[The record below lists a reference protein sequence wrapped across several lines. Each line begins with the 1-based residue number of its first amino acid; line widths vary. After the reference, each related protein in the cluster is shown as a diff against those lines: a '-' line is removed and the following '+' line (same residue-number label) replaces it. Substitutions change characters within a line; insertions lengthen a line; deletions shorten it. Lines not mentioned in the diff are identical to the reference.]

1 MKNLEKYLVPTI
13 FILMFVALIIV
24 NKRLD
29 NIESEIQKIEQTKTK

>member
-29 NIESEIQKIEQTKTK
+29 NIESEIQKIEKTKTK